1 MKTMEQNNKEY
12 LSRIFTMLKKLDNLV
27 IMARDSRFN
36 RTELRLIT
44 EVILAKCENRRIIST
59 QLAKRL
65 NVTRSA
71 VSQIV
76 NRLETQGIVRRI
88 ADDVDKKI
96 AYVEFTGEAEETYEK
111 ELDEAAKFIGKLVEK
126 FGKEKLDTLLAL
138 SEEFSQT
145 AHELRNAECLK

>member
-1 MKTMEQNNKEY
+1 MKTMEQANKEY

-27 IMARDSRFN
+27 IMERDRRFN

-76 NRLETQGIVRRI
+76 NRLEEQGIVRRI

-96 AYVEFTGEAEETYEK
+96 AYVEFTGAAEEIYEK
-111 ELDEAAKFIGKLVEK
+111 ELDDAAKFIGKLIEK
-126 FGKEKLDTLLAL
+126 FGREKLDTLLAL
-138 SEEFSQT
+138 AEEFSRT
-145 AHELRNAECLK
+145 AHELRIAEYLK

>member
-1 MKTMEQNNKEY
+1 MEQTNKEY

-27 IMARDSRFN
+27 IMERDSRFN

-44 EVILAKCENRRIIST
+44 ELILAKCENRRIIST

-76 NRLETQGIVRRI
+76 NRLETQGVVRRI

-111 ELDEAAKFIGKLVEK
+111 ELDEAAKFIGTLVEK

-145 AHELRNAECLK
+145 AHELRIAEYLK

>member
-1 MKTMEQNNKEY
+1 MEQANKEY

-27 IMARDSRFN
+27 IMERDRRFN

-76 NRLETQGIVRRI
+76 NRLEEQGIVRRI

-96 AYVEFTGEAEETYEK
+96 AYVEFTGAAEEIYEK
-111 ELDEAAKFIGKLVEK
+111 ELDDAAKFIGKLIEK
-126 FGKEKLDTLLAL
+126 FGREKLDTLLAL
-138 SEEFSQT
+138 SEEFSRT
-145 AHELRNAECLK
+145 AHELRIAEYLK